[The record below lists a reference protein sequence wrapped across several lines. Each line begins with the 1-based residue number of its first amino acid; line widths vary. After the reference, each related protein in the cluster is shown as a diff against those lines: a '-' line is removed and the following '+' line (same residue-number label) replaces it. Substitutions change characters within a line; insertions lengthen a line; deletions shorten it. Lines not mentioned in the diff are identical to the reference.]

1 MKYLI
6 TGGAGFIGSA
16 MVRKL
21 LKDKGNTI
29 AVIDK
34 ISYASDMRSINEF
47 LKNDNFEFFQI
58 DICDREKVSDLIFN
72 FKPNYLIHF
81 AAESHVDRSID
92 GPDIFLKSNIF
103 GTFNLVEEARI
114 FFEKYKKNQYFLF
127 HHVSTDEVFGDL
139 ELHDMPFTESTSYS
153 PSSPYSATKASS
165 DHIVRAWHRT
175 YGLPI
180 TISNCS
186 NNYGPYHFPE
196 KLIPLAITNG
206 LRGKDISVYGNGKQ
220 IRDWLYVED
229 HIEAIC
235 RIIHD
240 GKLGETYNIGGNN
253 EVENIEV
260 INLVCDYLDQLV
272 KGKPNNIES
281 FKELINFVTD
291 RPGHDLRYAIDSSKM
306 LKDLSWKPSICF
318 EEGLLSTVKWYLDN
332 EWWWKP
338 IIEKT
343 YSGQRLGNKK

>member
-21 LKDKGNTI
+21 LMNKDNSV

-47 LKNDNFEFFQI
+47 YKNDNFKFY
-58 DICDREKVSDLIFN
+58 LIFD

-92 GPDIFLKSNIF
+92 SPDIFLKSNIF
-103 GTFNLVEEARI
+103 GTFNLVEEARK
-114 FFEKYKKNQYFLF
+114 FFKKYKKNQLFLF

-139 ELHDMPFTESTSYS
+139 EPQDMPFTECTPYN
-153 PSSPYSATKASS
+153 PSSPYSASKASS

-175 YGLPI
+175 YDLPI

-206 LRGKDISVYGNGKQ
+206 LRGNNINVYGNGKQ
-220 IRDWLYVED
+220 IRDWLHVED
-229 HIEAIC
+229 HIEAINK
-235 RIIHD
+235 IIHE
-240 GKLGETYNIGGNN
+240 GKQGETYNIGGNN
-253 EVENIEV
+253 EKQNIEV
-260 INLVCDYLDQLV
+260 INLLCDYLDQLI
-272 KGKPNNIES
+272 KKKPNKIDS
-281 FKELINFVTD
+281 FKELINFVKD
-291 RPGHDLRYAIDSSKM
+291 RPGHDLRYAIDGSKI
-306 LKDLSWKPSICF
+306 LKDLSWKPSISF
-318 EEGLLSTVKWYLDN
+318 EDGLLKTVKWYIDN

-338 IIEKT
+338 IIEKK
-343 YSGQRLGNKK
+343 YSGQRLGSKN